1 MVFAIMLL
9 VMNFWSAYL
18 VSVKFDHFINLKPLS
33 TCAERPKELV
43 GHQLTHTHT
52 NVSVRQLSGELTQLN
67 LNKVIDF
74 SRDNEKTKLFM
85 MLR

>member
-43 GHQLTHTHT
+43 GHQLTHTHKRISSPIIWRT
-52 NVSVRQLSGELTQLN
+52 HPTQFEQSHRFLKRQ
-67 LNKVIDF
+67 
-74 SRDNEKTKLFM
+74 
-85 MLR
+85 